1 MNPYLA
7 PSPTPR
13 GVAYPQVAT
22 PELAII
28 GEMLA
33 SLDSLTLAGRHH
45 LMAKIAAFVQARI
58 AAPAGRPVADRAR
71 VAELVEQVKREAAR
85 PLPFVPTFTEA
96 VQRLLAIPGLF
107 I

>member
-1 MNPYLA
+1 MNPSFA
-7 PSPTPR
+7 PAPISR

-33 SLDSLTLAGRHH
+33 SLDSLTHAGRHH
-45 LMAKIAAFVQARI
+45 LMAKIAAFVQARA
-58 AAPAGRPVADRAR
+58 AAPAGRPAADRAR
-71 VAELVEQVKREAAR
+71 VAELIDRVKHEAAR
-85 PLPFVPTFTEA
+85 PLPVVSSFTEA
-96 VQRLLAIPGLF
+96 VQRLLAVPGLF